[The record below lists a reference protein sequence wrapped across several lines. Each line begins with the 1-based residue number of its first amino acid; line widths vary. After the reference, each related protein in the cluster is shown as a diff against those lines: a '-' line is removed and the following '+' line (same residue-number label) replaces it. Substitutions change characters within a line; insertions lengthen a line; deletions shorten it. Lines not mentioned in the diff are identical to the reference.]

1 LQASVSSHQLQ
12 YDTLKAELEAKNL
25 QLRDREAERDSAI
38 HEGERQRSDNR
49 NLARELA
56 DSRNKNTDLQAQ
68 LEAARKE
75 VVHLTERTR
84 ILEHERSEL
93 LYEKD
98 RLQDELKRANARIGE
113 ISRELEALTV
123 KYETVLRD
131 INNLRTTLR
140 TTESERDEHVT
151 VIERLRHE
159 IKDKTTRLGHTESY
173 VSDLNLRLE
182 QSKREITTT
191 NEKLT
196 NLTVDIETLKATLSD
211 RQDALRLVNIERDN
225 LRDDVETERRKVLDI
240 QRTVTHLQDQALRT
254 ENTTAEL
261 RAEAIKLTE
270 TIRETERSR
279 DEARHRHGPFE
290 KEIAILKEK
299 LALALRQHGEQVDA
313 HNNARREL
321 DEFRVQYEETIESI
335 ESYQESGQELEFEIE
350 SLRTLLAEAREQKE
364 RAISARNSAD
374 RERDQS
380 IAAFEEKC
388 RQLERFEEQKISQ
401 FHSLQKAEGQ
411 KQSGSSR
418 IVSRSTVMHSGGGHS
433 SSEHHG
439 GHSGSIAHHGG
450 HEHHHEHQ
458 HEHQHGN
465 GEARDEEL

>member
-1 LQASVSSHQLQ
+1 VSSHQLQ

-56 DSRNKNTDLQAQ
+56 DSRN
-68 LEAARKE
+68 
-75 VVHLTERTR
+75 
-84 ILEHERSEL
+84 EL

-98 RLQDELKRANARIGE
+98 RLQDELKRANARIAE

-159 IKDKTTRLGHTESY
+159 LKDKTTRLGHTESY

-191 NEKLT
+191 NEKVT
-196 NLTVDIETLKATLSD
+196 NLTVDIETLKTTLGD

-225 LRDDVETERRKVLDI
+225 LRDDVETERRKVLEI

-254 ENTTAEL
+254 ENTTSEL

-279 DEARHRHGPFE
+279 DEARHRHGPYE

-321 DEFRVQYEETIESI
+321 DEFKVQYEETIESI

-433 SSEHHG
+433 SSEQHG

-450 HEHHHEHQ
+450 HEHHHGG
-458 HEHQHGN
+458 HEHGN
-465 GEARDEEL
+465 GESRDEEL